1 MANFHSN
8 EMVIAASPYGML
20 RAWRAMACHFGGN
33 AGELAA
39 VEVLQR
45 QWEDAGGGVKEG
57 A

>member
-45 QWEDAGGGVKEG
+45 QWEDAGGVKEG

>member
-20 RAWRAMACHFGGN
+20 KAWRAMAPHFGGN
-33 AGELAA
+33 ARALVVAG
-39 VEVLQR
+39 VLQR
-45 QWEDAGGGVKEG
+45 QWEDAGGVKEG